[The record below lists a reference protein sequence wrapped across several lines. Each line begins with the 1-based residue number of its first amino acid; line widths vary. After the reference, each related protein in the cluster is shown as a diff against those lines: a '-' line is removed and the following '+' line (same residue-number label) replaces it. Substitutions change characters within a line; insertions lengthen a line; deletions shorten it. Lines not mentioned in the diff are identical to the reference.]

1 MKNLFLT
8 SLLVLN
14 ITTSVFSQNK
24 KTKSEKMSDSLW
36 TSVYTFCKTSEKY
49 LDNECVT
56 QTDVNNFI
64 SYVYKSMPDSLQSS
78 EFCFPY
84 TVSKN
89 QALVYLTE
97 QTKDMVGQKCVFT
110 WGSWDGWDGKSPY
123 TGFRFDISH
132 NGYKDQF
139 LVIVSTTNQVH
150 CIFSVNSKI

>member
-1 MKNLFLT
+1 MRNLILT

-64 SYVYKSMPDSLQSS
+64 SYVFRCMPDSIQST

-110 WGSWDGWDGKSPY
+110 WGSWDGKSPY
-123 TGFRFDISH
+123 TGFRFNISH

-139 LVIVSTTNQVH
+139 LVIVSTTNKVH
-150 CIFSVNSKI
+150 CIFSANSKI

>member
-1 MKNLFLT
+1 MKK
-8 SLLVLN
+8 LVLFSVLVLSL
-14 ITTSVFSQNK
+14 TTHLLSQTKNK
-24 KTKSEKMSDSLW
+24 SKEVMEDSLW
-36 TSVYTFCKTSEKY
+36 TSVYKFCKISEKY
-49 LDNECVT
+49 LDNDCVT

-64 SYVYKSMPDSLQSS
+64 SYVYKSMADSLQSS
-78 EFCFPY
+78 EFYLPY

-123 TGFRFDISH
+123 TGFRFNISH

-139 LVIVSTTNQVH
+139 LVIVNTTNQIH

>member
-1 MKNLFLT
+1 MRNLILT
-8 SLLVLN
+8 LLLVFS
-14 ITTSVFSQNK
+14 ITTSFFSQNK
-24 KTKSEKMSDSLW
+24 KPKSEIMSDSLW
-36 TSVYTFCKTSEKY
+36 KSLRQFCNTTEKHLSKDY
-49 LDNECVT
+49 VT

-64 SYVYKSMPDSLQSS
+64 NYVYKSMPDSLQSS

-89 QALVYLTE
+89 QALVYLTD

-139 LVIVSTTNQVH
+139 LVIVSTTNKVH